1 MGRADN
7 EQAAF
12 LFDRERSIDSVRSPA
27 IEPRMQRRF
36 VMAKAIC
43 KVLGVVFLIIGLVG
57 FIIPNLLG
65 MHLSGIHNIIHLIS
79 AALALYFGFAAS
91 PSAARAF
98 SLIFGAIYL
107 LLGALGFIAP
117 GPVIELIHARHAAG
131 GLRSLAADNIVH
143 LLLGAIFI
151 IAGLAGAPHVA
162 PITTHGRTTG
172 GPATR
177 A

>member
-1 MGRADN
+1 
-7 EQAAF
+7 
-12 LFDRERSIDSVRSPA
+12 
-27 IEPRMQRRF
+27 
-36 VMAKAIC
+36 MAKAIC
-43 KVLGVVFLIIGLVG
+43 KVLGVVFLIVGLLG
-57 FIIPNLLG
+57 FISPNLLG

-107 LLGALGFIAP
+107 LLGAMGFINP
-117 GPVIELIHARHAAG
+117 GPVIALLQARHAPG

-151 IAGLAGAPHVA
+151 IAGLARASHVA
-162 PITTHGRTTG
+162 PITIHRRTTG
-172 GPATR
+172 GTTAR
-177 A
+177 G